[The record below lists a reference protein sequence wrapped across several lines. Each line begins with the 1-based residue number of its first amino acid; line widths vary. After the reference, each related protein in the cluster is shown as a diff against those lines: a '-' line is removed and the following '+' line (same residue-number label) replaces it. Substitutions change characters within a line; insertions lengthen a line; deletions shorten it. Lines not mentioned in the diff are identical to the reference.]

1 MKSNMINFLMFAVGA
16 AIGSAVTWK
25 LVKTKYERIANEE
38 IGSVKEVFSRRN
50 KKEKEPEEIEHGTV
64 AHMLETKPDDVSK
77 YADMLEELKYNE
89 KGENDMK
96 NADPYVIS
104 PDEFAELDDYQT
116 VSLNYYADG
125 VVADD
130 IDEVVE
136 NVGSLIGWD
145 SLNHFGEYEDYS
157 VFVRND
163 ALKTD
168 FEILLDTRNYSDVI
182 RLSPYRVETDDE

>member
-38 IGSVKEVFSRRN
+38 IESVKEVFSRRN

-64 AHMLETKPDDVSK
+64 AHMLETKPDNVSK
-77 YADMLEELKYNE
+77 YAAMLEELKYNE

-182 RLSPYRVETDDE
+182 RLSPYQVETDDD

>member
-1 MKSNMINFLMFAVGA
+1 MKSNMINFFMFAVGA

-38 IGSVKEVFSRRN
+38 IESVKEVFSRRN
-50 KKEKEPEEIEHGTV
+50 KEEKEPEEIEHGTV
-64 AHMLETKPDDVSK
+64 AHMLEAKPDNVSK
-77 YADMLEELKYNE
+77 YAAMLEELKYCE

-130 IDEVVE
+130 VDEVVE
-136 NVGSLIGWD
+136 NVGSIIGWD

-182 RLSPYRVETDDE
+182 RLSPYRVEMDDE

>member
-38 IGSVKEVFSRRN
+38 IESVKEVFSRRN

>member
-1 MKSNMINFLMFAVGA
+1 MKSNMINFLMFAIGA

-25 LVKTKYERIANEE
+25 LVKTKYERIADEE
-38 IGSVKEVFSRRN
+38 IESVKEVFSRRN
-50 KKEKEPEEIEHGTV
+50 KKEKEPEEIEHDTV
-64 AHMLETKPDDVSK
+64 THMLETKPNDVSK
-77 YADMLEELKYNE
+77 YASMLEELKYCE

-136 NVGSLIGWD
+136 NVGGLIGWD

>member
-25 LVKTKYERIANEE
+25 LVKTKYERIADEE
-38 IGSVKEVFSRRN
+38 IESVKEVFSRRN

-77 YADMLEELKYNE
+77 YEDMLEELKYNE

>member
-38 IGSVKEVFSRRN
+38 IESVKEVFSRRN

-64 AHMLETKPDDVSK
+64 AHMLETKPDDVPK
-77 YADMLEELKYNE
+77 YEAMLEELKYNE

-136 NVGSLIGWD
+136 NVGGLIGWD

-182 RLSPYRVETDDE
+182 KLSPYRVETDDE

>member
-38 IGSVKEVFSRRN
+38 IESVKEVFSRRN

-77 YADMLEELKYNE
+77 YEAMLEELKYNE

-182 RLSPYRVETDDE
+182 RLSPYQVETDDD

>member
-38 IGSVKEVFSRRN
+38 IESVKEVFSRRN

-64 AHMLETKPDDVSK
+64 AHMLETKPNDVSK
-77 YADMLEELKYNE
+77 YAAMLEELKYNE

-182 RLSPYRVETDDE
+182 RLSPYQVETDDD

>member
-1 MKSNMINFLMFAVGA
+1 MKSNIINVLMFAVGA

-38 IGSVKEVFSRRN
+38 IESVKEVFSRRN

-64 AHMLETKPDDVSK
+64 AHTLETKPDDVSK
-77 YADMLEELKYNE
+77 YEAMLEELKYNE

-136 NVGSLIGWD
+136 NVGGLIGWD

-182 RLSPYRVETDDE
+182 KLSPYRVETDDE

>member
-38 IGSVKEVFSRRN
+38 IESVKEVFSRRN
-50 KKEKEPEEIEHGTV
+50 KKEKEPEEIEHETV

-77 YADMLEELKYNE
+77 YEAMLEELKYNE

-182 RLSPYRVETDDE
+182 RLSPYQVETDDD

>member
-1 MKSNMINFLMFAVGA
+1 MKSNIINFLMFAVGA

-38 IGSVKEVFSRRN
+38 IESVKEVFSRRN

-77 YADMLEELKYNE
+77 YEAMLEELKYCE

-136 NVGSLIGWD
+136 NVGGLIGWD

-182 RLSPYRVETDDE
+182 KLSPYRVETDDE

>member
-1 MKSNMINFLMFAVGA
+1 MKSNIINFLMFAVGA

-38 IGSVKEVFSRRN
+38 IESVKEVFSRRN

-64 AHMLETKPDDVSK
+64 AHMLETKPDDVSE
-77 YADMLEELKYNE
+77 YAAMLEELKYNE

-182 RLSPYRVETDDE
+182 KLSPYRVETDDE

>member
-1 MKSNMINFLMFAVGA
+1 MKSNMINFFMFAVGA

-25 LVKTKYERIANEE
+25 LIKTKYERIANEE
-38 IGSVKEVFSRRN
+38 IESVKEVFSRRN

-64 AHMLETKPDDVSK
+64 AHMLETKPNDVSK
-77 YADMLEELKYNE
+77 YAAMLEELKYNE

-182 RLSPYRVETDDE
+182 RLSPYQVETDDD

>member
-25 LVKTKYERIANEE
+25 LVKTKYERIADEE
-38 IGSVKEVFSRRN
+38 IESVKEVFSRRN
-50 KKEKEPEEIEHGTV
+50 KKEKESEEIEHETV

-77 YADMLEELKYNE
+77 YSDMLEELKYNE

-116 VSLNYYADG
+116 ISLNYYADG

-182 RLSPYRVETDDE
+182 RLSPYQVETDDD